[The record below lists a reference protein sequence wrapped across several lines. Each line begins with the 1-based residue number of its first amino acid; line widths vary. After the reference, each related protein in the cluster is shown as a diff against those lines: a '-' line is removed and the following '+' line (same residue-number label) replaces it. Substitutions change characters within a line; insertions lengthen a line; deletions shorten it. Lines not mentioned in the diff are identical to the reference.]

1 MAAQTNPPTSF
12 GYTWNFA
19 DNSRGG
25 EMVELSPNINYTV
38 SEVSVSRCNAILAV
52 KIVKKKFKFKKVTAF
67 NGFCCCKFK
76 NSSGPLP
83 AAV

>member
-38 SEVSVSRCNAILAV
+38 SEVSVSTQKRQESD
-52 KIVKKKFKFKKVTAF
+52 KKF
-67 NGFCCCKFK
+67 
-76 NSSGPLP
+76 
-83 AAV
+83 